1 METITLQPDDDLAA
15 LRDRVRRVQER
26 RFLLYLPWEARTLSR
41 PLDYQLL
48 WREASALGRQFA
60 VVSPDPERRAL
71 ARQMGFSAFSTVEQA
86 AAAQRWRW
94 PSPERPTPPPRAWWE
109 EEPPLQ
115 PPPARRLPRWAH
127 HTRHGMRATVF
138 LAVLLVLLITAYTIL
153 PWADVTIIPAGEHL
167 SIVVPVFA
175 SLSAETVDLE
185 AHVIP
190 ASRPGDYF
198 EGYLEVE
205 TTGTA
210 AFVSGQATG
219 TVVFTNLLAQ
229 EVVVPAHTVV
239 RTSSASFPAR
249 FATTESVTIPPL
261 GQAAAPIE
269 ALTSGPAGNV
279 DVNQIN
285 YVEGPAGMALRV
297 TNPEPTSG
305 GATQDVRAVSQEDMD
320 RARELLTAQLL
331 EEAYQALQQ
340 PPYIQPTETLLR
352 PTLTV
357 QAAEVSFD
365 RFIHE
370 RADRLGLHM
379 RILVTGMAVD
389 RDNAEAV
396 AYAALSE
403 RLPPGYTLVG
413 ASFEMGE
420 MAEEMSP
427 EGDLTLFVT
436 ATGYAAARLDV
447 ETVQRLVQGCPR
459 SQVADRLGAELPLAE
474 PPQVTL
480 WPERLPW
487 MPLLPMRITVHIV
500 PMG

>member
-1 METITLQPDDDLAA
+1 MEIISIQPDDDLAA
-15 LRDRVRRVQER
+15 LRDRLRRTREMRVL
-26 RFLLYLPWEARTLSR
+26 FSLPWDARSLSR
-41 PLDYQLL
+41 SLDYELL
-48 WREASALGRQFA
+48 WREATALGRQFA

-71 ARQMGFSAFSTVEQA
+71 ARRMGFSAFSAPEQA

-94 PSPERPTPPPRAWWE
+94 PSPERPAPPPRPWWE
-109 EEPPLQ
+109 EEPSLQ
-115 PPPARRLPRWAH
+115 PPPARQAPRWARQA
-127 HTRHGMRATVF
+127 RHGARAAVF
-138 LAVLLVLLITAYTIL
+138 AAALLVLLITAYTVL
-153 PWADVTIIPAGEHL
+153 PWADVTIIPDGERL
-167 SIVVPVFA
+167 SIVVPIFA

-229 EVVVPAHTVV
+229 EIVVPARTVV

-285 YVEGPAGMALRV
+285 YVEGPTGLALRV
-297 TNPEPTSG
+297 TNPEPTGG

-320 RARELLTAQLL
+320 RARRLLTAQLL

-389 RDNAEAV
+389 QDNAEAV
-396 AYAALSE
+396 AYAALNE
-403 RLPPGYTLVG
+403 RLPSDYTLVG
-413 ASFEMGE
+413 ASFEIGE
-420 MAEEMSP
+420 MAEEP
-427 EGDLTLFVT
+427 PPQGDLSLFVT
-436 ATGYAAARLDV
+436 ANGYAAARLDV
-447 ETVQRLVQGCPR
+447 AAVQRLIQGCPR
-459 SQVADRLGAELPLAE
+459 SQVADRLQAELPLAA
-474 PPQVTL
+474 PPQATL
-480 WPERLPW
+480 WPKWLPW
-487 MPLLPMRITVHIV
+487 MPLLPMRITVHVV
-500 PMG
+500 PTG